1 MIFIYNESPEGL
13 SRKRKKRMKTL
24 RSVFTAS
31 TVVLFV
37 WLLSETALASQE
49 QFELKSRGFSVAK
62 QLEGRWVR
70 EDGGYSLVL
79 ADIKSDGSLK
89 AFYFNPRQI
98 NVHEANWKF
107 EDERL
112 HLYVEL
118 RDVNYPGSNY
128 TLIYRAS
135 KDVLWGSY
143 YLAVQKKTMYVS
155 FVRK

>member
-1 MIFIYNESPEGL
+1 M
-13 SRKRKKRMKTL
+13 
-24 RSVFTAS
+24 
-31 TVVLFV
+31 LFR
-37 WLLSETALASQE
+37 SQE
-49 QFELKSRGFSVAK
+49 HGELKSRGVNAAK

-79 ADIKSDGSLK
+79 ADIKSDGSLM

-98 NVHEANWKF
+98 NVHKANWKF

-128 TLIYRAS
+128 TLMYRAA

-143 YLAVQKKTMYVS
+143 YLAVQKKTMDVF

>member
-1 MIFIYNESPEGL
+1 
-13 SRKRKKRMKTL
+13 MKIL
-24 RSVFTAS
+24 RSVIAACA
-31 TVVLFV
+31 VVLLV
-37 WLLSETALASQE
+37 WLLSDVVHAGQE
-49 QFELKSRGFSVAK
+49 QVEPESGGFNAAK

-79 ADIKSDGSLK
+79 ADIKPGGSLK

-98 NVHEANWKF
+98 NVHAANWKF

-128 TLIYRAS
+128 TLMYRAA

-143 YLAVQKKTMYVS
+143 YQAVQKQTMDVF
-155 FVRK
+155 FVRKK

>member
-1 MIFIYNESPEGL
+1 
-13 SRKRKKRMKTL
+13 MKIL
-24 RSVFTAS
+24 RSVIVACA
-31 TVVLFV
+31 VVLFV
-37 WLLSETALASQE
+37 WLLSDSVLAAQE
-49 QFELKSRGFSVAK
+49 QGELGSRGFSEAK

-112 HLYVEL
+112 HFYVEL

-128 TLIYRAS
+128 TLMYRAA

-143 YLAVQKKTMYVS
+143 YQAVQKQTMDVF
-155 FVRK
+155 FVRSN

>member
-1 MIFIYNESPEGL
+1 
-13 SRKRKKRMKTL
+13 MKIL
-24 RSVFTAS
+24 RSVIAACA
-31 TVVLFV
+31 VVFFV
-37 WLLSETALASQE
+37 WLFYGTALAGQE
-49 QFELKSRGFSVAK
+49 EGEQESKGFSAAK

-70 EDGGYSLVL
+70 EDGGYMLVL
-79 ADIKSDGSLK
+79 QDFKADGSLK

-112 HLYVEL
+112 ILYVEL

-128 TLIYRAS
+128 TLMYRAA

-143 YLAVQKKTMYVS
+143 YQAVQKQNLDVI
-155 FVRK
+155 FVRGKQ